1 METNRDRPK
10 SIAHDTVRRTVA
22 KNCPLM
28 TGLVWWD
35 RKPVQFLGQDQV
47 GRWKFA
53 GDEHD
58 AQEGN
63 ATSSRAHPWCVTI
76 TVGWEGSTYTISF
89 DFSGIPSSCKHA
101 IVNAYIVFSEAQK
114 RIDVRPTSHAGF
126 LLELHA
132 QLLAMK
138 REVFVERST
147 ASGVNSDEEDLAP
160 FTRDHEPAECP
171 DWQVRKIGERHA
183 TKYFCAGCSKS
194 DKAQLFLCNKVWKH
208 YPGNSMTCFQIWH
221 KWDNGA
227 KRPHPRCG
235 RDIQS
240 RAAGT
245 GGGKKRERREA
256 GSEAGDG
263 QERDSGEGD
272 APDDD
277 GEDVNSDGDGV
288 HSSGEDQQ
296 QDEE

>member
-1 METNRDRPK
+1 MPRLAGRK
-10 SIAHDTVRRTVA
+10 WRCKRRQRQCKVCSIL
-22 KNCPLM
+22 K
-28 TGLVWWD
+28 
-35 RKPVQFLGQDQV
+35 
-47 GRWKFA
+47 
-53 GDEHD
+53 
-58 AQEGN
+58 
-63 ATSSRAHPWCVTI
+63 
-76 TVGWEGSTYTISF
+76 
-89 DFSGIPSSCKHA
+89 
-101 IVNAYIVFSEAQK
+101 
-114 RIDVRPTSHAGF
+114 
-126 LLELHA
+126 
-132 QLLAMK
+132 
-138 REVFVERST
+138 
-147 ASGVNSDEEDLAP
+147 
-160 FTRDHEPAECP
+160 
-171 DWQVRKIGERHA
+171 RKIGERHA
-183 TKYFCAGCSKS
+183 TKYFCADCSKS
-194 DKAQLFLCNKVWKH
+194 DKAQLFLCNKAWKH

-227 KRPHPRCG
+227 KRPRPRCG

>member
-1 METNRDRPK
+1 MVRDYH
-10 SIAHDTVRRTVA
+10 SWMGGVDIHDQLRLQRYSLQLQTWYKKYYRA
-22 KNCPLM
+22 IFM
-28 TGLVWWD
+28 GLVD
-35 RKPVQFLGQDQV
+35 V
-47 GRWKFA
+47 
-53 GDEHD
+53 
-58 AQEGN
+58 
-63 ATSSRAHPWCVTI
+63 
-76 TVGWEGSTYTISF
+76 
-89 DFSGIPSSCKHA
+89 A
-101 IVNAYIVFSEAQK
+101 IVNAYIVFPEAQK

-126 LLELHA
+126 LLELYA

-160 FTRDHEPAECP
+160 FTRDHEPVECP
-171 DWQVRKIGERHA
+171 DWQVVNGVASVVRGNVN
-183 TKYFCAGCSKS
+183 KS

-227 KRPHPRCG
+227 KRPRPRCG